1 MSNEKYPMIK
11 FSHREQDN
19 LRTEGGNSKDL
30 RKWVLEGAALENKS
44 ETLVDIVNNV
54 KENLNDY
61 PEGIPH
67 TLEVNFIDDAK
78 AKSYQKPIIDM
89 FITNEKYGQIGMSN
103 ENTILIDIASKD
115 SLDKISS
122 NIKDVL
128 SFQIPISAV
137 SNISKYS
144 PVVVEGKENVSTYK
158 INFFDFQ
165 DLSINNQVFSY
176 IFDVLSSRNIFFE
189 DRSYAGNQRVLEIKN
204 AKFDKLKFIKNL
216 PIKSLEPMAKSEGP
230 FHMLDSIN
238 LDVESSLV
246 FDPKKSILLWGY
258 WILGLALMI
267 ILLDGSSVE
276 RVVCMKIVNW
286 IQRMVHLLRAY

>member
-158 INFFDFQ
+158 INF
-165 DLSINNQVFSY
+165 
-176 IFDVLSSRNIFFE
+176 
-189 DRSYAGNQRVLEIKN
+189 
-204 AKFDKLKFIKNL
+204 
-216 PIKSLEPMAKSEGP
+216 
-230 FHMLDSIN
+230 
-238 LDVESSLV
+238 
-246 FDPKKSILLWGY
+246 
-258 WILGLALMI
+258 
-267 ILLDGSSVE
+267 
-276 RVVCMKIVNW
+276 
-286 IQRMVHLLRAY
+286 